1 MAGLWRT
8 YGASLLR
15 RLTYWALPADDVR
28 RLRLLRPA
36 TYLCGGIALGGL
48 TALRFFD
55 GRLTGLYL
63 RRTYAGYAYYDQRLT
78 CAGHRPPFI
87 RALPA
92 FHPGI
97 ARLSSG
103 HCPPFI
109 PPLADFH
116 PAFGGLSSRL
126 WRTFIPPLA
135 DFHPAFGGLSSRLW
149 RAHALP
155 WVFLLDVFLGLL

>member
-1 MAGLWRT
+1 M
-8 YGASLLR
+8 LR
-15 RLTYWALPADDVR
+15 V
-28 RLRLLRPA
+28 
-36 TYLCGGIALGGL
+36 
-48 TALRFFD
+48 FD
-55 GRLTGLYL
+55 GRLTGHCL

-78 CAGHRPPFI
+78 CAG
-87 RALPA
+87 ALPLEDLRRFA
-92 FHPGI
+92 SSTVDLLGFTCGGRTPATPTTTSDLLVRGI
-97 ARLSSG
+97 ARLWRT
-103 HCPPFI
+103 FI

-135 DFHPAFGGLSSRLW
+135 DFHPGIARLSSRLW